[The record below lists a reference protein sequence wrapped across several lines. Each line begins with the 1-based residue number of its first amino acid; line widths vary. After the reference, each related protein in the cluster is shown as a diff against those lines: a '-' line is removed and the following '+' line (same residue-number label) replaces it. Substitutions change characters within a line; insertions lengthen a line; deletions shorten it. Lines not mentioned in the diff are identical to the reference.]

1 MEEVAYGAGALIG
14 VREGVCSVGTGL
26 QLDFMALERWLF
38 CTCNGFE
45 KMVRK
50 SGDQWYISFS

>member
-1 MEEVAYGAGALIG
+1 MELVLCMIG
-14 VREGVCSVGTGL
+14 VREGVCSAGTGL

-45 KMVRK
+45 KIVRK
-50 SGDQWYISFS
+50 RGDQWYISFS